1 MQGKRTH
8 LCDFPE
14 ALQEITKIV
23 LGVKYILKGLFIFFC
38 IKDLI
43 SRKQKSKKLPQE
55 TGTLNQGRIMGAW
68 ETTSGSVFNKS
79 GSKHFK
85 IKK

>member
-1 MQGKRTH
+1 M
-8 LCDFPE
+8 
-14 ALQEITKIV
+14 
-23 LGVKYILKGLFIFFC
+23 FIFFC
-38 IKDLI
+38 IKDRI
-43 SRKQKSKKLPQE
+43 SGKQKSKKLPQE

-68 ETTSGSVFNKS
+68 ETTSGSVFSKS